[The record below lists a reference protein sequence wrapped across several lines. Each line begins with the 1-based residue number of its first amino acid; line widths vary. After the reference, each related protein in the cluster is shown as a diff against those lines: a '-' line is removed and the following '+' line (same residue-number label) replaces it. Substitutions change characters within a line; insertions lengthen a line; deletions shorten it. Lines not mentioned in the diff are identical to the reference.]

1 MPAKKAAKKT
11 GKARKASKKK
21 LTPKQELF
29 TENYIQNG
37 GNGVQAAKAAG
48 YQGDTNALN
57 QQARYNLQNPTI
69 SARVRERVEGV
80 AADTDEVLNLLGEH
94 LRADI
99 ADFEGCFDEEG
110 RLDLKEAKKR
120 GVSRLVKKLRVT
132 TRTMQQG
139 DGAAVR
145 EVTTQIEFHDAQSAA
160 RTLVDVLGIKQQ
172 PRENDEQRKHDEQ
185 MAAAVKEEFRRLR
198 VDENM
203 READAISILLAA
215 NPDARKW
222 LQ

>member
-1 MPAKKAAKKT
+1 MPVKKAAKKT
-11 GKARKASKKK
+11 GKPRKASKKK

-29 TENYIQNG
+29 AENYIQNG

-110 RLDLKEAKKR
+110 RLDLKEAKKK

>member
-1 MPAKKAAKKT
+1 MPVKKAAKKT
-11 GKARKASKKK
+11 GKPRKASKKK

-29 TENYIQNG
+29 AENYIQNG

-132 TRTMQQG
+132 TRTIKQN

-198 VDENM
+198 VDEGM

>member
-11 GKARKASKKK
+11 GKTRKASKKK

-29 TENYIQNG
+29 AENYIQNG

-94 LRADI
+94 LRADV

>member
-11 GKARKASKKK
+11 GKTRKASKKK

-110 RLDLKEAKKR
+110 RLDLKEAKKK

-132 TRTMQQG
+132 TRTIQTHLC
-139 DGAAVR
+139 AAVR

-198 VDENM
+198 VDEGM
-203 READAISILLAA
+203 REAEAISILLAA

>member
-1 MPAKKAAKKT
+1 MLAKKAAKKI

-29 TENYIQNG
+29 AENYIQNG

-69 SARVRERVEGV
+69 SARIRERVEGV

-132 TRTMQQG
+132 TRTMQQN